1 MKLINLSEKEFSE
14 YLENAV
20 SAYAADKVKAGN
32 FPAKKALELS
42 RQGYE
47 KSLPDG
53 VNTKDN
59 HLFSIFDEEKKEKI
73 GIIWI
78 KLNTEEGNRNIWLHD
93 FLIFEKFRR
102 QGFGKKSMELL
113 EETTKELGFN
123 KILLHVFGHNEP
135 AISLYKKMGFQTTNI
150 NMAKILS

>member
-1 MKLINLSEKEFSE
+1 MKLVDLSEKDYSE
-14 YLENAV
+14 YLENAI
-20 SAYAADKVKAGN
+20 SAFAEDKVKAGN
-32 FPAKKALELS
+32 FPAEKALELS

-47 KSLPDG
+47 KLLPDG

-59 HLFSIFDEEKKEKI
+59 HLFSIFDEENKEKL

-78 KLNTEEGNRNIWLHD
+78 KLNTEEGNRNVWLFD

-102 QGFGKKSMELL
+102 QGFGEKSMKLL
-113 EETTKELGFN
+113 EEKTKELGFN

-150 NMAKILS
+150 NMSKMLD

>member
-1 MKLINLSEKEFSE
+1 MLFAE
-14 YLENAV
+14 
-20 SAYAADKVKAGN
+20 DKIKAGN
-32 FPAKKALELS
+32 FPAEKALELS

-47 KSLPDG
+47 KLLPNG

-59 HLFSIFDEEKKEKI
+59 HLFSIFDEEDEEKI

-78 KLNTEEGNRNIWLHD
+78 KLNTEEGNRNVWLFD

-102 QGFGKKSMELL
+102 QGFGEKSLELL
-113 EETTKELGFN
+113 EEKTKELGFN

-135 AISLYKKMGFQTTNI
+135 AIALYNKMGFETTNI
-150 NMAKILS
+150 NMSKILD